1 MSYDYHI
8 IIIGAGSG
16 GLVVASGAASMGAKV
31 ALIEGHKM
39 GGDCLHIGCVP
50 SKSFIRAAH
59 LAKDIE
65 HSSQFGIEAD
75 IHDIHMDKLM
85 TRVSNIIK
93 EIEPHDSKERYV
105 GLGVD
110 VYEGYGAFKDNHT
123 ILVNNQELTAKYIV
137 VATGSDTY
145 LPPIKGL
152 DTVDYLTN
160 NNVFDLKELPDHLI
174 VLGAGPIGTELGQ
187 GFKHLGSNV
196 TIIDR
201 GTKLFSK
208 DDPEVGPIM
217 KQVFEDDGIILK
229 QGSTILE
236 VRNNDALVEVVIE
249 IDGKKEVVKGDKL
262 LVSLGRKPNTEH
274 LKIENVGL
282 EQNKRG
288 YLITNKKLQTN
299 VKNIY
304 ACGDIT
310 GPFQFTHMAGYQA
323 GIILRNTIF
332 HLNAKVNYDA
342 VPWVTYTK
350 PEVAHVGLTE
360 AMAKN
365 ENKYHTHY
373 LVDLNR
379 MDRAKTDNDRIG
391 FLKLIVDKK
400 NRLIGATMVG
410 EKAGEQIPI
419 ASLAIK
425 NKMKLKEFMGI
436 IFSYPT
442 ESEIY
447 KFAALDA
454 MKANFKP
461 WQKNFIKKFFLR

>member
-1 MSYDYHI
+1 MSYEYHI

-16 GLVVASGAASMGAKV
+16 GLVVASGAASLGAKV

-39 GGDCLHIGCVP
+39 GGDCLHVGCVP
-50 SKSFIRAAH
+50 SKSFIRGAH
-59 LAKDIE
+59 LAKEIQDAN
-65 HSSQFGIEAD
+65 QYGIEAD
-75 IHDIHMDKLM
+75 IQSINVSTLM
-85 TRVSNIIK
+85 SRVSNIVK

-110 VYEGYGAFKDNHT
+110 VYEGYGAFKDEHT
-123 ILVNNQELTAKYIV
+123 IVVNNQEITGKYIV
-137 VATGSDTY
+137 VATGSDAY
-145 LPPIKGL
+145 FPPIKGL
-152 DTVDYLTN
+152 DTVDFLTN
-160 NNVFDLKELPDHLI
+160 QNVFELKELPDHLI

-201 GTKLFSK
+201 GKKLFSK

-217 KQVFEDDGIILK
+217 KKVFEDDGIILK
-229 QGSTILE
+229 QGSSILE
-236 VRNNDALVEVVIE
+236 VRNNGDLVEVVIE
-249 IDGKKEVVKGDKL
+249 IDGQQEVVQGDKL

-274 LKIENVGL
+274 LKLENVGL
-282 EQNKRG
+282 KQNKRG

-323 GIILRNTIF
+323 GIIIRNTIF
-332 HLNAKVNYDA
+332 HLNAKVKYNA

-360 AMAKN
+360 DMAKK

-373 LVDLNR
+373 VVDLNR
-379 MDRAKTDNDRIG
+379 IDRAKTDEDRIG

-400 NRLIGATMVG
+400 NRLIGATIVG
-410 EKAGEQIPI
+410 EKAGEQIPV

-425 NKMKLKEFMGI
+425 NKMKINVFTDM

-447 KFAALDA
+447 RFASLEA
-454 MKANFKP
+454 MKSNFKP
-461 WQKNFIKKFFLR
+461 WQKKFIQKFLLR